1 MSHEAPSSLLE
12 DIVTFIAMIVVTAS
26 IFAMLTGAV
35 WIIIRAI
42 KLVP

>member
-1 MSHEAPSSLLE
+1 MSHEAPRSLLE

-26 IFAMLTGAV
+26 VFAMLTGAA
-35 WIIIRAI
+35 WIIVRAI

>member
-12 DIVTFIAMIVVTAS
+12 GIVTVIAMVVVTAS
-26 IFAMLTGAV
+26 VFAMLTGAV
-35 WIIIRAI
+35 WIILRAI

>member
-26 IFAMLTGAV
+26 VFAMLTGTV

-42 KLVP
+42 GLVP

>member
-26 IFAMLTGAV
+26 VFAMLTGAV

-42 KLVP
+42 KLVR

>member
-1 MSHEAPSSLLE
+1 MSHEAPSRLLE

-26 IFAMLTGAV
+26 VFAMLTGAV

>member
-12 DIVTFIAMIVVTAS
+12 GMLTFIAMIVVTAS
-26 IFAMLTGAV
+26 VFAMLTGAL

-42 KLVP
+42 KLVL